1 MWILKNQTIL
11 ITDNISVMRK
21 DDRGN
26 LVIRDA
32 SGVETQLTNVPENII
47 NQIWMAHKKGQDIL
61 VISDH

>member
-1 MWILKNQTIL
+1 
-11 ITDNISVMRK
+11 MRK